1 MISRNAC
8 FWINCLVSSNDSF
21 RQIIELLKFLN
32 LKQGHMGGRTIPFL
46 NHHHL
51 GVTNRR
57 FGLVIKA
64 HTECIVKPLLPDNKA
79 FSRPLA
85 RMALGCDTQQLRWK
99 QNDGEAGFID
109 FSVALSSYRA
119 LGRLGTSEVIWQ
131 QYHLNSSSFCTKLIH
146 WWHFY
151 LSPLTSLISSDEAL
165 GRAMDKFCWSVALK
179 TTTSSMGGI
188 TGEDP
193 CSKEKWMS
201 TIGCTNVTCK

>member
-99 QNDGEAGFID
+99 QNDVFSRVYWLLNGIGFILRPWED
-109 FSVALSSYRA
+109 LAQVRWFGNNIISFIFFLYQADSLMA
-119 LGRLGTSEVIWQ
+119 PPDLF
-131 QYHLNSSSFCTKLIH
+131 HLLCWGFG
-146 WWHFY
+146 
-151 LSPLTSLISSDEAL
+151 SSDGQIL
-165 GRAMDKFCWSVALK
+165 LK
-179 TTTSSMGGI
+179 RGI
-188 TGEDP
+188 EDHHILHGDP
-193 CSKEKWMS
+193 W
-201 TIGCTNVTCK
+201 GA